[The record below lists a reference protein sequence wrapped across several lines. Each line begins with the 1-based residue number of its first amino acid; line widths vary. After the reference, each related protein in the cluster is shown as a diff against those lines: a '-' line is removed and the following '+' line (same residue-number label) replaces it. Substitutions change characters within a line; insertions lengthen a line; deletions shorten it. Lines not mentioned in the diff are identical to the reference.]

1 MPRIDVHHHMASP
14 RSLGPLQE
22 VGIIMKH
29 DAEAMNAARALEDMD
44 RAGVTLAVN
53 STPAPP
59 RFCIENAD
67 RAAAWARDNNDYL
80 AQLVRDHPGRF
91 GMFAALP
98 MPHVDATLKEIAY
111 GLDVLKADGV
121 YFMTSYAD
129 HWLGDKVFA
138 PVFDELQRRK
148 ALVYTHPHSPYC
160 CTLPLKE
167 IVMPDAMIE
176 YGTDTT
182 RAIANMI
189 FTGTAQ
195 RCPDVKVIWSHA
207 GGTMP
212 FLIYRFLKTATIPAN
227 VKHFPQGIV
236 AELKKF
242 YYDTAQA
249 SHEVLLTALRQ
260 VVGLD
265 HAVFGSDY
273 PWGVSAN
280 CVKELKEAGVLSEA
294 ELAAIDYRNI
304 APLLPRFRL

>member
-1 MPRIDVHHHMASP
+1 MPRIDTHHHMASP
-14 RSLGPLQE
+14 RSLGPLQD
-22 VGIIMKH
+22 VGLIMKH
-29 DAEAMNAARALEDMD
+29 DAEAMNAARAIEDMD
-44 RAGVTLAVN
+44 KGGVTLAVN

-59 RFCIENAD
+59 RFCIENAE
-67 RAAAWARDNNDYL
+67 RAAAWARDNNEYL
-80 AQLVRDHPGRF
+80 AQLARDHPGRF

-98 MPHVDATLKEIAY
+98 MPHVDATLKEIEY

-121 YFMTSYAD
+121 YLMTSYAD
-129 HWLGDKVFA
+129 HWLGDRVFA
-138 PVFDELQRRK
+138 PVFAELQRRK

-182 RAIANMI
+182 RAIANMV

-195 RCPDVKVIWSHA
+195 RCSDVKIIWSHA

-212 FLIYRFLKTATIPAN
+212 FLIYRFLKTAGIPAN
-227 VKHFPQGIV
+227 QKHFPNGIV

-249 SHEVLLTALRQ
+249 MHPAMLNALRD
-260 VVGLD
+260 VVGLE
-265 HAVFGSDY
+265 HTVFGTDY
-273 PWGVSAN
+273 PWGTSVQ
-280 CVKELKEAGVLSEA
+280 CIEELRASGVLSAA
-294 ELAAIDYRNI
+294 ELEGIDYRNI
-304 APLLPRFRL
+304 APLLPRFGF

>member
-1 MPRIDVHHHMASP
+1 MPRIDTHHHLASP

-22 VGIIMKH
+22 EGILQKH
-29 DAEAMNAARALEDMD
+29 DAEAMNAARAIEDMD

-59 RFCIENAD
+59 RFCIENAV
-67 RAAAWARDNNDYL
+67 RATAWARDNNDYL
-80 AQLVRDHPGRF
+80 ARLVADHPGRF
-91 GMFAALP
+91 GMFVALP
-98 MPHVDATLKEIAY
+98 MPHVEATLEEIAY

-121 YFMTSYAD
+121 YLMTSYAD

-138 PVFDELQRRK
+138 PVFDELNRRK
-148 ALVYTHPHSPYC
+148 ALIYTHPHSPYC
-160 CTLPLKE
+160 CTRPLKE

-182 RAIANMI
+182 RAIANMV

-195 RCPDVKVIWSHA
+195 RCTNLKIIWSHA

-227 VKHFPQGIV
+227 AKLFPQGIV

-249 SHEVLLTALRQ
+249 MHPAMLNALRE

-265 HAVFGSDY
+265 RAVFGSDY
-273 PWGVSAN
+273 PWGDSAK
-280 CVKELKEAGVLSEA
+280 CLEELRAAGVLSAA
-294 ELAAIDYRNI
+294 ELADIDYRNI
-304 APLLPRFRL
+304 APLLPRFRF